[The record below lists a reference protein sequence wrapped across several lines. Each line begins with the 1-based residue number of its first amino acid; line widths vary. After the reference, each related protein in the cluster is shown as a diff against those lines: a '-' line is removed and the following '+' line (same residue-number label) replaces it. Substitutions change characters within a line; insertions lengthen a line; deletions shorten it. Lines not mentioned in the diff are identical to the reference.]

1 MLSFH
6 SRFSIYSLSSSSLSL
21 DKLQFIS
28 IHLLALPGLRIRIPE
43 WNEQSCRKSQG
54 NERSRISTRD
64 FRLESGKLLLRISNP
79 SKLNTKIRKE
89 KVLAL
94 HFVAFVFFDACIC
107 LFVNSP
113 SLLLVSEAGH
123 QKGRENKSGPARQGL
138 SYITTPRCALLNFNL
153 TVVLQYFNRNYI
165 TNSTKKPFLYHN
177 PPLHSWL

>member
-28 IHLLALPGLRIRIPE
+28 IHLLALSGLRIRIPE

-54 NERSRISTRD
+54 SETSRISTRD

-123 QKGRENKSGPARQGL
+123 RKGRENKSGPARQGL
-138 SYITTPRCALLNFNL
+138 SYITTLRCTFDSNRAEN
-153 TVVLQYFNRNYI
+153 VLW
-165 TNSTKKPFLYHN
+165 STLQTAR
-177 PPLHSWL
+177 